1 MKFFIDTANL
11 NDIREAYDLGVLDG
25 VTTNP
30 SLMAKEGIKGHENV
44 LNHYKAIC
52 GIVDDNVSAEVI
64 ATDYETIIKEGKELA
79 KIDDKIVVKVP
90 MIKDGVK
97 AIKQFASEGIR
108 TNCTLIF
115 SAGQALLAAKAGASY
130 VSPFIGR
137 LDDMGS
143 NGLELIEQIVMIF
156 GNYGY
161 ETEVL
166 AASVRHTMHLIHCA
180 EIGADVVTC
189 PLSVITGLLNH
200 PLTDK
205 GLAQFLS
212 DHKKS
217 NA

>member
-11 NDIREAYDLGVLDG
+11 SEIQEAFDLGVLDG

-30 SLMAKEGIKGHENV
+30 SLMAKEGITGTEKIMS
-44 LNHYKAIC
+44 HYKAIC
-52 GIVDDNVSAEVI
+52 DIVDDNVSAEVI
-64 ATDYETIIKEGKELA
+64 STTYAEMLEEGRKLA

-115 SAGQALLAAKAGASY
+115 SVGQALLAAKAGASY

-137 LDDMGS
+137 LDDIGAD
-143 NGLELIEQIVMIF
+143 GLQLIEQIVEVF
-156 GNYGY
+156 SNYGY

-166 AASVRHTMHLIHCA
+166 AASVRHNMHLIKCA
-180 EIGADVVTC
+180 ELGADVVTC
-189 PLSVITGLLNH
+189 PLSVITGLLKH
-200 PLTDK
+200 PLTDSGLEKFLADYAK
-205 GLAQFLS
+205 GNS
-212 DHKKS
+212 
-217 NA
+217 